1 MDSKCRLRTGS
12 NGLAPTFAKYFK
24 KRIQMLGEDSRCKN
38 LLAPEAVMERSF
50 RMSMDEVISGVVTRA
65 YPNR

>member
-12 NGLAPTFAKYFK
+12 SGLTPTFAKDFK

-38 LLAPEAVMERSF
+38 LPEAVMERSF
-50 RMSMDEVISGVVTRA
+50 RMSMDEVISGIMTRA

>member
-12 NGLAPTFAKYFK
+12 SGLAPTFAKDFK
-24 KRIQMLGEDSRCKN
+24 KRIEMLGEDRRCEN

-50 RMSMDEVISGVVTRA
+50 RMSMDEVISAMLTRA
-65 YPNR
+65 YLNG